1 MVQELFSLFAVFI
14 AMFLFGMMIMR
25 TGLENLSKN
34 KLESW
39 LTSLT
44 ATPLLALLTG
54 TVVTAVLQ
62 SSSAV
67 TVMTIGLVATRYIT
81 FYQSIG
87 IILGANI
94 GTCITLEIIAFRIE
108 AIIIPLFILSV
119 LLIIIPKHISFC
131 LGIISFGLACIFTAM
146 QGLERLAEP
155 LTSFS
160 FANTFFDL
168 ANESS
173 FIGIIAGII
182 MAMII
187 QSSTATTAIAMGF
200 VSEGSLTLT
209 ASIAV
214 MLGSNIGTCF
224 TAFLAAIGTK
234 RETKLVAYAHIWL
247 NVIGVTLAFPL
258 IGYLAQL
265 SEMLAASATLQVAH
279 ASLIFNVAT
288 SLIMLPFVKPF
299 SRFIQFVHRG

>member
-34 KLESW
+34 KLEKW
-39 LTSLT
+39 LASLT

-54 TVVTAVLQ
+54 TVVTAILQ

-67 TVMTIGLVATRYIT
+67 TVMTVGLVAARYIS

-94 GTCITLEIIAFRIE
+94 GTCITLEIIAFKIE
-108 AIIIPLFILSV
+108 AIIIPLFILSLL
-119 LLIIIPKHISFC
+119 LLIIPKRISFC

-160 FANTFFDL
+160 LSDSFFNM
-168 ANESS
+168 ANEST
-173 FIGIIAGII
+173 FIGIIAGMMISL
-182 MAMII
+182 II

-200 VSEGSLTLT
+200 VSEGSLSLT
-209 ASIAV
+209 ASIAI

-224 TAFLAAIGTK
+224 TAYLAAIGTRK
-234 RETKLVAYAHIWL
+234 ETKLVAYAHIWL
-247 NVIGVTLAFPL
+247 NVIGVTLIFPF
-258 IGYLAQL
+258 ITNLAQL
-265 SEMLAASATLQVAH
+265 SAMLAESAALQVAH
-279 ASLIFNVAT
+279 ASLIFNVVT
-288 SLIMLPFVKPF
+288 SLLMLPFVKPF
-299 SRFIQFVHRG
+299 SRFIMYIHDR